1 MRRRWI
7 VLALVFLGIVINY
20 IDRGNLSVAAPWI
33 MRDFRISPAAMGVL
47 LSAFFWTYGAFQIPA
62 GAMVDRFGIRR
73 TYAVGF
79 LVWSLAS
86 AAIALSRAPADI
98 TGLRLL
104 LGLAEAVAP
113 LASISFIRNNFAPQ
127 DQGLPTSIYI
137 AGQNLGP
144 ALGALVG
151 AMLLDRFGWR
161 MMFALTGLGA
171 LVWLPGWWIATRSD
185 KPHSSSPAEK
195 APPSLSQVS
204 SGFGS
209 ITPPSHSFPSH
220 SFPSHS
226 FPSALSPGE
235 RGEGEGSLGEG
246 SLPRSSQTQGA
257 AARASAP
264 KEQPAPSQP
273 WTWGMF
279 AGNRTFW
286 AMSLCILL
294 SSYYWYFVLTWVPS
308 YLILSRG
315 FSTLEMGRV
324 VFTALF
330 AMALVN
336 VAAGWAVDKWAARIG
351 VFPARLRFAVVGYIG
366 TGAILLLLVARDR
379 SWALPILAFAMCAT
393 GVGNSNF
400 WTISQHVPP
409 RNLVGRTIGFLN
421 TVSVAAGAAAPLLT
435 GFILGPQ
442 KHFGPA
448 VLVAGLCP
456 VLAAV
461 CLLAAGSEGLER
473 MKSLLAG
480 KAVAP

>member
-20 IDRGNLSVAAPWI
+20 VDRGNLSVAAPSI
-33 MRDFRISPAAMGVL
+33 MREFRIAPAVMGVL
-47 LSAFFWTYGAFQIPA
+47 LSAFFWTYGVFQMPA
-62 GAMVDRFGIRR
+62 GAIVDRFGIRR
-73 TYAVGF
+73 TYAAGF

-113 LASISFIRNNFAPQ
+113 LASISFIRNNFAAQ

-137 AGQNLGP
+137 SGQNIGP

-151 AMLLDRFGWR
+151 AILLDRFGWR
-161 MMFALTGLGA
+161 IMFAITGLGA
-171 LVWLPGWWIATRSD
+171 LVWLPWWWIAAPSD
-185 KPHSSSPAEK
+185 RPRAARQAEEDNPA
-195 APPSLSQVS
+195 
-204 SGFGS
+204 
-209 ITPPSHSFPSH
+209 SFPRKRESI
-220 SFPSHS
+220 
-226 FPSALSPGE
+226 SPGPFA
-235 RGEGEGSLGEG
+235 EGPE
-246 SLPRSSQTQGA
+246 T
-257 AARASAP
+257 
-264 KEQPAPSQP
+264 SQP

-286 AMSLCILL
+286 AMSLSILL

-324 VFTALF
+324 VSAALF
-330 AMALVN
+330 AMAIVN
-336 VAAGWAVDKWAARIG
+336 VTAGWVVDKWAARIG
-351 VFPARLRFAVVGYIG
+351 VFRARLRFAVAGYVG

-379 SWALPILAFAMCAT
+379 FWALPILTVAMRAT
-393 GVGNSNF
+393 GIGNSNF

-409 RNLVGRTIGFLN
+409 KKMVGRTIGFLN
-421 TVSVAAGAAAPLLT
+421 TISVAAGAAAPIVT
-435 GFILGPQ
+435 GLILGPQ

-448 VLVAGLCP
+448 ILVAGLCP
-456 VLAAV
+456 VFAGV
-461 CLLAAGSEGLER
+461 CLLAAGFNGLQR
-473 MKSLLAG
+473 MKELLRT
-480 KAVAP
+480 